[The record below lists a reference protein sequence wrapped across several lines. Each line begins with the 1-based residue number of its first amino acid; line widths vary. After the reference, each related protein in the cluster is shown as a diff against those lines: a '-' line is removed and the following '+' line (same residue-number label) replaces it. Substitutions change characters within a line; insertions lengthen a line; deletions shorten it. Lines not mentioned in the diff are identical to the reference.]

1 MTDFDDRL
9 KSALSAEDEQYVADH
24 LDEKNYYGEVLSSLK
39 GPGSA
44 MNIMAWVGIFI
55 FSGVLIYCLVM
66 AFQAETTR
74 AQILYVAIAIMA
86 NSAQIAMKLWAN
98 MRMNRRAMMVELQKL
113 RLELSRR

>member
-9 KSALSAEDEQYVADH
+9 KSALSEEDARYVADH
-24 LDEKNYYGEVLSSLK
+24 LDETGYYTEVLSSLK

-44 MNIMAWVGIFI
+44 MNIMAWIGIFI
-55 FSGVLIYCLVM
+55 FSGLLIYSLVM

-74 AQILYVAIAIMA
+74 GIILFMGFAIMA

-98 MRMNRRAMMVELQKL
+98 MRMNRRAVMVELQKL
-113 RLELSRR
+113 RLELSRS